1 VRGIDMS
8 DTTSI
13 QKVLKEDGDAENQP
27 LNVTGEGPV
36 TSKQIMDQ
44 IKFIGDKI
52 TDVSRTNINFT
63 PNPPDGVP
71 PIFPIK

>member
-1 VRGIDMS
+1 MS

-27 LNVTGEGPV
+27 LNGETGEGPA

-44 IKFIGDKI
+44 MKFIGDKI
-52 TDVSRTNINFT
+52 TDVSITTFQLRIN
-63 PNPPDGVP
+63 PS
-71 PIFPIK
+71 